1 MIPFRLDGKRA
12 AVTGGASGI
21 GAAIVQLLRDQGAEV
36 VVLDLSLPR
45 LPGEDGSEERVR
57 QVGVSIICDVSDEAS
72 VKSAFEKID
81 EGGNLDILVCCA
93 GIGGVATILETSVEQ
108 LDKFHAVN
116 VRGVFLPCREAVKRM
131 KESGRGGSIVNI
143 ASLVSKVSLERR
155 FGYGV
160 SKTAVLGITRSIAQD
175 FVKDNIRCNAI
186 CPARV
191 HTPLVDT
198 YLKNAFPGNEAEE
211 LDKLKAA
218 QPLGRMGTP
227 GEIAYLALYLCS
239 DEAAFVTG
247 AAYDIDGGCTAM
259 R

>member
-1 MIPFRLDGKRA
+1 VSVPFRLDGKLA

-21 GAAIVQLLRDQGAEV
+21 GAAIVALLRQQGARV
-36 VVLDLSLPR
+36 VVLDLNAA
-45 LPGEDGSEERVR
+45 GEDMLA
-57 QVGVSIICDVSDEAS
+57 CDVSDEAS
-72 VKSAFEKID
+72 VQTAFAK
-81 EGGNLDILVCCA
+81 LDAIGPIEILVCCA
-93 GIGGVATILETSVEQ
+93 GVGGVANLLETTLEQ
-108 LDKFHAVN
+108 FERFHAVN
-116 VRGVFLPCREAVKRM
+116 VRGVFLPCREAVRRM

-143 ASLVSKVSLERR
+143 ASLVSKLSLERR

-175 FVKDNIRCNAI
+175 FIQDKIRCNAI

-191 HTPLVDT
+191 HTPLVDA
-198 YLKNAFPGNEAEE
+198 YLANSFPGREAEE
-211 LDKLKAA
+211 FAKLEAA
-218 QPLGRMGTP
+218 QPIGRMGRTD
-227 GEIAYLALYLCS
+227 EIAHLALYLCS

>member
-1 MIPFRLDGKRA
+1 MSTAPFRLDGKLA

-21 GAAIVQLLRDQGAEV
+21 GASIVSLLRQQGAQV
-36 VVLDLSLPR
+36 VVLDLNVE
-45 LPGEDGSEERVR
+45 GASE
-57 QVGVSIICDVSDEAS
+57 GIACDVSSETS
-72 VKSAFEKID
+72 VQEAFEKLDATRPI
-81 EGGNLDILVCCA
+81 DILVCCA
-93 GIGGVATILETSVEQ
+93 GVGGVANILETTAEQ
-108 LDKFHAVN
+108 FERFHAVN

-131 KESGRGGSIVNI
+131 KESGKGGSIVNI
-143 ASLVSKVSLERR
+143 ASLVSKLSLERR

-175 FVKDNIRCNAI
+175 FVKDKIRCNAI

-198 YLKNAFPGNEAEE
+198 YLKNSFPGTEAEE
-211 LDKLKAA
+211 FAKLEAA
-218 QPLGRMGTP
+218 QPIGRMGKTD
-227 GEIAYLALYLCS
+227 EIAHLALYLCS

>member
-1 MIPFRLDGKRA
+1 MSEPFRLDGKLA

-21 GAAIVQLLRDQGAEV
+21 GASIVALLRQQGARV
-36 VVLDLSLPR
+36 AVLDLNAE
-45 LPGEDGSEERVR
+45 GEDGI
-57 QVGVSIICDVSDEAS
+57 GCDVSSETS
-72 VKSAFEKID
+72 VQAAFEKLD
-81 EGGNLDILVCCA
+81 ATGTVDILVCCA
-93 GIGGVATILETSVEQ
+93 GVGGVANILETTTEQ
-108 LDKFHAVN
+108 FERFHAVN

-131 KESGRGGSIVNI
+131 KESGKGGSIVNI
-143 ASLVSKVSLERR
+143 ASLVSKLSLERR

-175 FVKDNIRCNAI
+175 FVKDKIRCNAI

-198 YLKNAFPGNEAEE
+198 YLKNSFPGSEAEE
-211 LDKLKAA
+211 FAKLEAA
-218 QPLGRMGTP
+218 QPIGRMGKTE
-227 GEIAYLALYLCS
+227 EIAHLALYLCS

-247 AAYDIDGGCTAM
+247 SAYDIDGGCTAM

>member
-1 MIPFRLDGKRA
+1 MTPFRLDGKRA

-36 VVLDLSLPR
+36 FVLDLN
-45 LPGEDGSEERVR
+45 DG
-57 QVGVSIICDVSDEAS
+57 IICDVSDEGS
-72 VKSAFEKID
+72 VKSAFAKID
-81 EGGNLDILVCCA
+81 EGGNLDILICCA
-93 GIGGVATILETSVEQ
+93 GIGGVASILETSVEQ

-116 VRGVFLPCREAVKRM
+116 VRGVFLPCREAVRRM
-131 KESGRGGSIVNI
+131 KASGRGGSIVNI

-175 FVKDNIRCNAI
+175 FVKDHIRCNAI

-218 QPLGRMGTP
+218 QPIGRMGRP
-227 GEIAYLALYLCS
+227 DEIAHLALYLCS

>member
-1 MIPFRLDGKRA
+1 MSTAPFRLDGKLA

-21 GAAIVQLLRDQGAEV
+21 GASIVSLLRQQGAQV
-36 VVLDLSLPR
+36 VVLDLNVE
-45 LPGEDGSEERVR
+45 GTSE
-57 QVGVSIICDVSDEAS
+57 GIACDVSSEAS
-72 VKSAFEKID
+72 VQEAFEKLDATGSI
-81 EGGNLDILVCCA
+81 DILVCCA
-93 GIGGVATILETSVEQ
+93 GVGGVANILETTAEQ
-108 LDKFHAVN
+108 FERFHAVN

-131 KESGRGGSIVNI
+131 KESGKGGSIVNI
-143 ASLVSKVSLERR
+143 ASLVSKLSLERR

-198 YLKNAFPGNEAEE
+198 YLKNSFPGTEAEE
-211 LDKLKAA
+211 FAKLEAA
-218 QPLGRMGTP
+218 QPIGRMGKTD
-227 GEIAYLALYLCS
+227 EIAHLALYLCS